1 MRAEAGFLYALTLG
15 AFGGLALTW
24 FVVGENF
31 DIGSLQIGPWTAWP
45 LADAQDANRY
55 SRARIARSGELPLAS
70 GEGIA
75 FVALHDS
82 AGAPLDGRC
91 DYRISPILPPARW
104 WTLTLYDGAG
114 RLASNAAERNGF
126 SSAEILR
133 DTADEATVTT
143 GPQALAGNWLPTT
156 SGPFSLTLR
165 LYDSPISTGLGTK
178 DTVPLPAIERG
189 KCQ

>member
-15 AFGGLALTW
+15 ALGGLGLTW
-24 FVVGENF
+24 FVVGDSF

-55 SRARIARSGELPLAS
+55 SRARIAQAGELPLAS

-75 FVALHDS
+75 FLALHDS

-91 DYRISPILPPARW
+91 EYRISPILPPARW
-104 WTLTLYDGAG
+104 WTLTLYDSEG
-114 RLASNAAERNGF
+114 RLASNPAERNGF
-126 SSAEILR
+126 TSAEILR
-133 DTADEATVTT
+133 DSAEDATIAT
-143 GPQALAGNWLPTT
+143 GPQPLPGNWLPTAAGAFT
-156 SGPFSLTLR
+156 LTLR

-189 KCQ
+189 TCR